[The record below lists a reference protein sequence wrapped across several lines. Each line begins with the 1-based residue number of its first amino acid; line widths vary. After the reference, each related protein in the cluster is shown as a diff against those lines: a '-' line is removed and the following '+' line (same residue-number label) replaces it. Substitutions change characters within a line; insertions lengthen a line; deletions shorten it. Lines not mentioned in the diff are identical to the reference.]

1 MVTGASDG
9 IGREFALQLAK
20 AGFNVLIVA
29 RNREMLASLAD
40 EIASKYGVS
49 VKIQLVDFSSHHEAA
64 YQSLATVCE
73 PLEIGVL
80 GRRSLPFPNPP
91 LSYSSVNSQQR
102 WEITRYA
109 RLLCRHHQKRN
120 GRYPLDQYPRN
131 FEDDPD
137 GVTRHDLKVNLL
149 PLSPQKPT
157 MTIYLRK
164 RGLILN
170 MGSFA
175 GSVPSPMLATYS
187 ASKAFLTTFTAA
199 LADELESD
207 GILVQHLNAFYVV
220 SNMSKLRKPSLLA
233 PLPSNY
239 VSSVLRHI
247 GQPCGAAFSDRPGTS
262 TPYWSHSIVDYMM
275 GLVGWKALF
284 IGYTHGLHKSIRKRA
299 LRKMEKHAKK
309 L

>member
-120 GRYPLDQYPRN
+120 GRYPLYQYPRN

-149 PLSPQKPT
+149 PPSLQKLT